1 MIQQRAWIR
10 TAWNKV
16 LGAGNKKRETMSDK
30 EDCAGKIINE
40 WLRQIIQAV
49 TVGLFVLLLEHITHT
64 HTRACINKEEEEK
77 LGSSS
82 KRNLIVIYHQT
93 SPEICLEEMEYGT
106 ARAIERKQWKKRE
119 KKLADRGIITIM
131 IVKLRLKRNG
141 QLVVDPLKFHG
152 FCPAEGVLEFTIIC

>member
-1 MIQQRAWIR
+1 MIQQRARIR

-30 EDCAGKIINE
+30 EDCAEKIINE

-64 HTRACINKEEEEK
+64 HTHVCVCACINKEEEEK

-93 SPEICLEEMEYGT
+93 SPKICLEEMEYGT
-106 ARAIERKQWKKRE
+106 ARAIEIKQ
-119 KKLADRGIITIM
+119 
-131 IVKLRLKRNG
+131 
-141 QLVVDPLKFHG
+141 
-152 FCPAEGVLEFTIIC
+152 